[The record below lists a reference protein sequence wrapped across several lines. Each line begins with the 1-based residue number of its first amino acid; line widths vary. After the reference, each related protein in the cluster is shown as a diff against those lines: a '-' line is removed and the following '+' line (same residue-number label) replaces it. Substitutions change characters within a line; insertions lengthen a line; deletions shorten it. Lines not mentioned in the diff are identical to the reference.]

1 MENGDGPDP
10 GPGLAPEAV
19 EDTEFATVRRG
30 YEPGPVRTRLREAAD
45 EIRRLN
51 ALVGSLSSRVAQLE
65 DTPPD
70 QLESRRVAE
79 ALGDEATRVLQSAS
93 DAARERI
100 ERAEAEHHDIVGKAQ
115 ATAAVIVE
123 EAREQGREMVFEA
136 RNVRERILAD
146 LARKRHEHRIEVE
159 QLRVIH
165 DRFSEALSICRQG
178 LDGWMEELAQTEP
191 QAVVAAERAGQRL
204 GAVPEPTVAEIEA
217 EIEAAR
223 LVGMPLDR
231 GPDEAESGDG
241 TRADPAADTDD
252 AAPEQ
257 AEQAAGDAAA
267 PSADGGDEPDGLE
280 DLDELEEPSEY
291 VEIVGYTVDPSATP
305 SARAAVGLYD
315 VEAEADAVFEAG
327 GGLPEAQAPDPE
339 DAASTAVGD
348 ALEPA
353 VEAAAA
359 SGAEAIFARLRSIMT
374 RPVRE
379 RSVPPQGAPPAAGNG
394 AAPSDE
400 PAAPEPAAPE
410 PAAPEPAAPVSP
422 PPPSPRPLSP
432 PSSLPPLSPPRPPAS
447 RPSPMISSARPGPSP

>member
-1 MENGDGPDP
+1 MENGD

-65 DTPPD
+65 DTPPG

-115 ATAAVIVE
+115 ATAAAIVE

-136 RNVRERILAD
+136 RNVRERLLAD
-146 LARKRHEHRIEVE
+146 LARKRHEDRIELE
-159 QLRVIH
+159 QLRVIR
-165 DRFSEALSICRQG
+165 DRFLEALSICRQG
-178 LDGWMEELAQTEP
+178 LDGWMEELTQVEP
-191 QAVVAAERAGQRL
+191 HAVVAAERAGQRL
-204 GAVPEPTVAEIEA
+204 GAVPEPTVGEIEA

-241 TRADPAADTDD
+241 TRADAAADTDD
-252 AAPEQ
+252 AEPEQ
-257 AEQAAGDAAA
+257 AAEDAAA

-291 VEIVGYTVDPSATP
+291 VEIVGYTVEP
-305 SARAAVGLYD
+305 SARDAVGLYD
-315 VEAEADAVFEAG
+315 VEAEADAEFDAG
-327 GGLPEAQAPDPE
+327 EGLPEAQAPDPE
-339 DAASTAVGD
+339 DAASTAAGD

-374 RPVRE
+374 RSVRE
-379 RSVPPQGAPPAAGNG
+379 RSVPPQEAPPVAGND

-400 PAAPEPAAPE
+400 PAAPEPAADE
-410 PAAPEPAAPVSP
+410 PAAETAP
-422 PPPSPRPLSP
+422 R
-432 PSSLPPLSPPRPPAS
+432 
-447 RPSPMISSARPGPSP
+447 ARGR

>member
-1 MENGDGPDP
+1 MEHGDV
-10 GPGLAPEAV
+10 PGLAPEAV

-65 DTPPD
+65 DTPPG

-100 ERAEAEHHDIVGKAQ
+100 ERAEAEHHDMVGKAQ
-115 ATAAVIVE
+115 ATAAAIVE

-136 RNVRERILAD
+136 RNVRERLLAD
-146 LARKRHEHRIEVE
+146 LARKRHEDRIEVE
-159 QLRVIH
+159 QLRVIR
-165 DRFSEALSICRQG
+165 DRFLEALSICRQG
-178 LDGWMEELAQTEP
+178 LDGWMEELTHAEP

-241 TRADPAADTDD
+241 TRADAAADTDD
-252 AAPEQ
+252 AEPEQ
-257 AEQAAGDAAA
+257 AEQAAEDAAA

-280 DLDELEEPSEY
+280 DLDELEELSEY
-291 VEIVGYTVDPSATP
+291 ETVGYTVEPSATP
-305 SARAAVGLYD
+305 SARDAVGLYD
-315 VEAEADAVFEAG
+315 VEAESDTEFDAGE
-327 GGLPEAQAPDPE
+327 GLPEAQAPDPE
-339 DAASTAVGD
+339 DAASTAAGA

-353 VEAAAA
+353 VEARGSIGCRGHLRPPTLDRDPA
-359 SGAEAIFARLRSIMT
+359 SPRAVGTSA
-374 RPVRE
+374 
-379 RSVPPQGAPPAAGNG
+379 GGAAGRRQRRG
-394 AAPSDE
+394 TVRRARR
-400 PAAPEPAAPE
+400 
-410 PAAPEPAAPVSP
+410 
-422 PPPSPRPLSP
+422 PR
-432 PSSLPPLSPPRPPAS
+432 
-447 RPSPMISSARPGPSP
+447 ARG